1 MPTKNVNIKIA
12 ELEAYLATEQEKY
25 VSSVKSHHDSSTIKN
40 ISYDILAR
48 RFELEA
54 LYAQLK

>member
-1 MPTKNVNIKIA
+1 MLTKDVNIKIA
-12 ELEAYLATEQEKY
+12 ELEAYLASEQEKY
-25 VSSVKSHHDSSTIKN
+25 VSSVKSHNDSATIKN
-40 ISYDILAR
+40 IRYDILAR

>member
-1 MPTKNVNIKIA
+1 MLTKDVNIKIR
-12 ELEAYLATEQEKY
+12 ELEAYLTTEQERY
-25 VSSVKSHHDSSTIKN
+25 VGSIKLHDNSATIKN
-40 ISYDILAR
+40 IRYDILAR

>member
-1 MPTKNVNIKIA
+1 MFTNTLDIRIK
-12 ELEAYLATEQEKY
+12 ELETDLFNEQEKY
-25 VSSVKSHHDSSTIKN
+25 VSSIKLHDNSATIKN
-40 ISYDILAR
+40 IREDILAR

>member
-12 ELEAYLATEQEKY
+12 ELEAYLTTEQEKY
-25 VSSVKSHHDSSTIKN
+25 VSSVKSHHDSATIKN
-40 ISYDILAR
+40 IRYDILAR